1 MSTAMALSIAGLSI
15 NARKS
20 GQEAGSFSF
29 GDPINIFNPTYDNY
43 TPISTDEL
51 LTRET
56 DKEYVASC
64 EYWCYYG
71 ESRSVIGSVKYSW

>member
-1 MSTAMALSIAGLSI
+1 VRYVGSTVDTSVADNTEVDSYTLVDAMVGYAFADGWQAQI
-15 NARKS
+15 NV
-20 GQEAGSFSF
+20 
-29 GDPINIFNPTYDNY
+29 NN
-43 TPISTDEL
+43 L
-51 LTRET
+51 T